1 MFEYI
6 EDKLSLTTFLNS
18 LNNILVRYNSNTTLF
33 KVLLSPLFLICMVF
47 LFGIIMPIFLVG
59 LIVRALFILVD
70 NQNNTADFLI
80 YITVM
85 FFFEVYLLVFIFF
98 GILSLLYAILKLM
111 SRGLGKTI
119 YDVPMNNVNTV
130 HKEKKEENIDE
141 NNGIYIINDDEY
153 K

>member
-1 MFEYI
+1 MFDYI
-6 EDKLSLTTFLNS
+6 EDKLSLTTFINS
-18 LNNILVRYNSNTTLF
+18 FSNILTRYNSNTTLF

-59 LIVRALFILVD
+59 LIVRALFIIVD
-70 NQNNTADFLI
+70 NLNSTADFLI

-85 FFFEVYLLVFIFF
+85 FFFEVYLLLFIFF

-119 YDVPMNNVNTV
+119 YDVPMNNVNMI
-130 HKEKKEENIDE
+130 HNNEKEEKNEDV
-141 NNGIYIINDDEY
+141 NNVYVINSDDY

>member
-6 EDKLSLTTFLNS
+6 EDKLSLNTFLNN
-18 LNNILVRYNSNTTLF
+18 LNNILTRYNSNTTLL
-33 KVLLSPLFLICMVF
+33 KLLLSPLFLICMIF

-70 NQNNTADFLI
+70 NLNNTASFLI

-85 FFFEVYLLVFIFF
+85 FFFEVYLLVFVFF
-98 GILSLLYAILKLM
+98 GLLSLFYAILKLM
-111 SRGLGKTI
+111 SKGLGKTI

-130 HKEKKEENIDE
+130 HKAPKEETNDENDGVYVINID
-141 NNGIYIINDDEY
+141 DY

>member
-1 MFEYI
+1 MFDYI
-6 EDKLSLTTFLNS
+6 EDKLSLTTFINS
-18 LNNILVRYNSNTTLF
+18 FSNILTRYNSNTTLF
-33 KVLLSPLFLICMVF
+33 KVLLSPLFLICMIF

-70 NQNNTADFLI
+70 NLNSTADFLI

-85 FFFEVYLLVFIFF
+85 FFFEVYLLLFIFF

-119 YDVPMNNVNTV
+119 YDVPMNNVNMI
-130 HKEKKEENIDE
+130 HNNEKEEKNEDV
-141 NNGIYIINDDEY
+141 NNVYVINSDDY